1 MKKLLFALACLAL
14 AGAFWAFRGEFTGVW
29 SGFGSFGGANS
40 VNALGVANAK
50 NSANSADTLGA
61 ANSVNSAGI
70 SASAN
75 ALGVANAKNSANS
88 ATAENVL
95 GGANFANVFSAANS
109 ANSASTE
116 NAKNSVNF
124 AKNST
129 NFAKNSR
136 PTNSAAGKKR
146 VIIKELTPL
155 KCNLNETPCEYEFQ
169 GRRVRVEFKDKPIL
183 AMVENELVIENL
195 GDFGAL
201 DMRIYGLN
209 MYMGDI
215 TPRLKALPRGTYK
228 ANVVLSSCVVKVM
241 RFRAEFFKGEKQLDF
256 HFDFDVKR

>member
-1 MKKLLFALACLAL
+1 MKKLLFALACLVL
-14 AGAFWAFRGEFTGVW
+14 AGAFWAFRGELAGVW
-29 SGFGSFGGANS
+29 SGFGSFGSFG
-40 VNALGVANAK
+40 G
-50 NSANSADTLGA
+50 

-75 ALGVANAKNSANS
+75 ALGVVGAEKSVNSANS
-88 ATAENVL
+88 ATTENAL
-95 GGANFANVFSAANS
+95 GGANSANAFGTENFANS
-109 ANSASTE
+109 AKAKNSTTTE
-116 NAKNSVNF
+116 NAENSVNF

-129 NFAKNSR
+129 NLAKNSR
-136 PTNSAAGKKR
+136 PANATAGKKR

-256 HFDFDVKR
+256 HFDFDIKR

>member
-1 MKKLLFALACLAL
+1 MKKLLFALVCLVL
-14 AGAFWAFRGEFTGVW
+14 AGAFWAFRGEFAGVW
-29 SGFGSFGGANS
+29 SGSSAENALGAENS
-40 VNALGVANAK
+40 VNSANAE
-50 NSANSADTLGA
+50 NA

-70 SASAN
+70 SVSAS
-75 ALGVANAKNSANS
+75 ALGVVEAENSANS
-88 ATAENVL
+88 ADTFGV
-95 GGANFANVFSAANS
+95 ANFANTENAFDAENS
-109 ANSASTE
+109 ANSTDTE
-116 NAKNSVNF
+116 NAENSVNF
-124 AKNST
+124 SKNST
-129 NFAKNSR
+129 NLAKNLR
-136 PTNSAAGKKR
+136 PANATAGKKR

-228 ANVVLSSCVVKVM
+228 ASVVLSSCVVRVM

>member
-1 MKKLLFALACLAL
+1 MKKLLFALACLVL
-14 AGAFWAFRGEFTGVW
+14 AGAFWAFRGEFAGVW
-29 SGFGSFGGANS
+29 SGLVSASSLGGA
-40 VNALGVANAK
+40 GVENPA

-61 ANSVNSAGI
+61 ANS
-70 SASAN
+70 AN
-75 ALGVANAKNSANS
+75 AFGAKNSANS
-88 ATAENVL
+88 T
-95 GGANFANVFSAANS
+95 
-109 ANSASTE
+109 STE

-124 AKNST
+124 SKNST
-129 NFAKNSR
+129 NLAKNSR
-136 PTNSAAGKKR
+136 PTNATAGKKR
-146 VIIKELTPL
+146 VFIKELTPL

-169 GRRVRVEFKDKPIL
+169 GRKVRVEFKDKPIL

-228 ANVVLSSCVVKVM
+228 ASVVLSSCVVKVM

-256 HFDFDVKR
+256 HFDFDIKR